1 MAEEI
6 FGTILFGRVVKVQTP
21 TKDLLSP
28 FGYHVVMDHNYELID
43 PQLLDNE
50 VGQGKGQ
57 LLSFPT
63 VLT

>member
-6 FGTILFGRVVKVQTP
+6 FGVILFGRVVKVQKTP
-21 TKDLLSP
+21 KDLLSP
-28 FGYHVVMDHNYELID
+28 FGHPVVMDYNYELID
-43 PQLLDNE
+43 PQLLGNE

-57 LLSFPT
+57 HFGVPT